1 MALYS
6 KSSILLLFGRHSP
19 VIAKPVALCPLCK
32 LLFASQQP
40 AFLGWI
46 KASIVTVTL
55 KKMGL
60 RKSDTCV
67 HTYITSKQIE
77 LESPGCTG
85 FEENSK
91 CFKT

>member
-1 MALYS
+1 MET
-6 KSSILLLFGRHSP
+6 KIER
-19 VIAKPVALCPLCK
+19 KP
-32 LLFASQQP
+32 
-40 AFLGWI
+40 I
-46 KASIVTVTL
+46 KTKIENNIQTKIQNNIETKIETKITVTS

-67 HTYITSKQIE
+67 HTYINSKRIE